1 MRSVTCPQR
10 GFTLLEI
17 MVALLLFAVGAVSL
31 AKVIGSSASHV
42 DELARRQFAMLLA
55 HNQMA
60 LAQLEGRIA
69 NDNGKAVQG
78 PYQYYWDMQVAKTDT
93 DAILRLDLDVR
104 DDPNEPP
111 LASLSAF
118 VGKPGP

>member
-1 MRSVTCPQR
+1 MKQR

-31 AKVIGSSASHV
+31 AKVIGGSATHV

-60 LAQLEGRIA
+60 IAQLEGRVA

-78 PYQYYWDMQVAKTDT
+78 PYQYYWELQVSKTDT

-104 DDPNEPP
+104 DDPAEPP

-118 VGKPGP
+118 AGKPGL